1 LFKYQGVVI
10 INTSFSING
19 KRIGGNGD
27 CFLIAEIGQAHE
39 GSLGVAHAY
48 IDAVSTTGADAVKFQ
63 THIADA
69 ESSKYE
75 QFRVSGFPQDSS
87 RYEYWKRME
96 FTCSQWKELF
106 EHAQEVGLIFLSSPF
121 SIEAAELLEGIN
133 IPAWKVGSGEVSNGA
148 LMNYIINTGK
158 PILLSTGMSDWK
170 ELDEVVN
177 TIELKNNLLS
187 ILQCTTSYPCSALDL
202 GLNNIEL
209 IKQRYKYPVGF
220 SDHSG
225 NIFSGLSAAA
235 LGADI
240 IEVHTVFSKKC
251 FGPDVSSSVTIEEL
265 SELANG
271 IKFIREAINNPV
283 NKDNMAN
290 TLSCVKELFSR
301 SIFINKD
308 IKTGHILTYGDF
320 SFKKPGNGISQ
331 IRSKEFIGKSITR
344 DYYKNELL
352 DERYINM
359 GTY

>member
-1 LFKYQGVVI
+1 MFKYQGVVI

-170 ELDEVVN
+170 ELDAEKLPSQVETTEYLHEARQKMHDWLDN
-177 TIELKNNLLS
+177 HDDES
-187 ILQCTTSYPCSALDL
+187 ILGPLTNHTHCGQTQLEFSLYILRHTLHHHGEMNAL
-202 GLNNIEL
+202 
-209 IKQRYKYPVGF
+209 
-220 SDHSG
+220 
-225 NIFSGLSAAA
+225 
-235 LGADI
+235 
-240 IEVHTVFSKKC
+240 
-251 FGPDVSSSVTIEEL
+251 SVLEGGET
-265 SELANG
+265 
-271 IKFIREAINNPV
+271 
-283 NKDNMAN
+283 DNW
-290 TLSCVKELFSR
+290 E
-301 SIFINKD
+301 
-308 IKTGHILTYGDF
+308 
-320 SFKKPGNGISQ
+320 
-331 IRSKEFIGKSITR
+331 
-344 DYYKNELL
+344 
-352 DERYINM
+352 
-359 GTY
+359 